1 MKSERKEAGGVEPAD
16 LKRNVKTWCQT
27 DNKRTARR
35 QRQIL
40 HLHRCGTRCVME
52 ALIAVEGGEPLDAV
66 LADFE
71 RLPPSTYHATIMAFC
86 DGGST

>member
-1 MKSERKEAGGVEPAD
+1 MTSKKVEADGVQPGD
-16 LKRNVKTWCQT
+16 LESNNVSWCHL

-52 ALIAVEGGEPLDAV
+52 ALIAVDGGEPLDAV

-71 RLPPSTYHATIMAFC
+71 RLPPSTYHARIIAFC
-86 DGGST
+86 DGGCT